1 MNSEVLSFF
10 IWWEF
15 VIPTTGQHY
24 WNYFGLSLASLSVTV
39 RLKTHFPSA
48 GLLSGSTQKYPRRSN
63 WYRDRTSS
71 PTKTR
76 TSLQYKAQNNY
87 WLYLTKGILCTL
99 KSTSINQ
106 SVRDVDSWVGI
117 HVLEPVLEFSRI
129 WTLEESIIEPHF
141 NLGRFLKGQ
150 KNRQVLNQI
159 EFFFSE
165 SLWTTRQ
172 SKFWLLLLFQVQ
184 VELPNASDPWLF
196 SVQDR
201 ILRVIQLFC
210 RIHHVWHQRREWDM
224 HISILP
230 TSVFHLLF
238 SMQDHKS
245 PVVIVIK

>member
-159 EFFFSE
+159 EFFFQNHFELRDKVNFDYYYFSRCRL
-165 SLWTTRQ
+165 SYPM
-172 SKFWLLLLFQVQ
+172 QVT
-184 VELPNASDPWLF
+184 LDF
-196 SVQDR
+196 FRFR
-201 ILRVIQLFC
+201 IVFC
-210 RIHHVWHQRREWDM
+210 E
-224 HISILP
+224 
-230 TSVFHLLF
+230 
-238 SMQDHKS
+238 
-245 PVVIVIK
+245 